1 MNKVCWRG
9 DPGARPRALRG
20 CPKLRLKGSKAQRLK
35 GKAQQVGD
43 GGPTLGPE
51 TVSPFPA
58 TAFRFPFLLRT
69 FLLQFP
75 HTLPAFFF
83 LFPRFREL

>member
-20 CPKLRLKGSKAQRLK
+20 CPKLQLK

-58 TAFRFPFLLRT
+58 TAFCFPFLLWT

-75 HTLPAFFF
+75 LTLPAFFF